1 MEVHISPEQEAL
13 LARLALDK
21 GRRDADELA
30 QEVLGSYL
38 KHEKEFIEGAKKGF
52 ASLDRGEYLED
63 EEVVERIERLFQ
75 S

>member
-1 MEVHISPEQEAL
+1 
-13 LARLALDK
+13 LAR
-21 GRRDADELA
+21 
-30 QEVLGSYL
+30 EVLGSYL
-38 KHEKEFIEGAKKGF
+38 KHEKELIDGAKKGF